1 MNTEIF
7 TNLISHPE
15 ILKDFQVA
23 ELKNIT
29 KKISLFSVCK
39 SSLSQRV
46 KKQ

>member
-1 MNTEIF
+1 MNTEVF
-7 TNLISHPE
+7 TNIISHPE

-29 KKISLFSVCK
+29 KISLFSVCK